1 MERDFDQILKELS
14 GYITKQYDYPPNG
27 EGSIG
32 FKGHN
37 MYRFKIADMDEI
49 NAFLNEKAEEYKGET
64 NMSSLAQEILSDLL
78 DEGLIEYGG
87 YGYKEQQKKNLS
99 I

>member
-1 MERDFDQILKELS
+1 MEKDFNEILKALG
-14 GYITKQYDYPPNG
+14 GYITWQYDYPPNG

-37 MYRFKIADMDEI
+37 MYRFKIADVEKI
-49 NAFLNEKAEEYKGET
+49 NAFLNEKAEEYRQER

-87 YGYKEQQKKNLS
+87 YGYKKQQKKNYS